1 MHFAA
6 EAFSGRLIQ
15 RMNLYLY
22 MEKKIRVTK
31 GVKVMNQTVRTVRR
45 GDVYLADL
53 DPAIGCEQGG
63 IRPVL
68 VLQNDIGNLYSP
80 TTIVAA
86 VTAKQTKK
94 ALPVHMPISSYML
107 RTDSTL
113 LLEQIRTIDK
123 CRLQAYLGSINQ
135 KEMRDIDRALKLSI
149 GLIPPAAVRKKYSK
163 KYI

>member
-1 MHFAA
+1 
-6 EAFSGRLIQ
+6 
-15 RMNLYLY
+15 
-22 MEKKIRVTK
+22 
-31 GVKVMNQTVRTVRR
+31 MNQAVRSVRR

-68 VLQNDIGNLYSP
+68 VLQNDIGNLHSP

-94 ALPVHMPISSYML
+94 SLPVHMPISAYML

-123 CRLQAYLGSINQ
+123 CRLKGYLGSISQ
-135 KEMRDIDRALKLSI
+135 MEMRDIDRALKLSI
-149 GLIPPAAVRKKYSK
+149 GLIPPAAARKKNSR

>member
-1 MHFAA
+1 
-6 EAFSGRLIQ
+6 
-15 RMNLYLY
+15 
-22 MEKKIRVTK
+22 
-31 GVKVMNQTVRTVRR
+31 MNQTVRTARR

-94 ALPVHMPISSYML
+94 KLPVHTPISACML

-149 GLIPPAAVRKKYSK
+149 GLIPPGAARKKYSR

>member
-1 MHFAA
+1 
-6 EAFSGRLIQ
+6 
-15 RMNLYLY
+15 
-22 MEKKIRVTK
+22 
-31 GVKVMNQTVRTVRR
+31 MNQAVRTVRR

-53 DPAIGCEQGG
+53 NPAIGCEQGG

-68 VLQNDIGNLYSP
+68 VLQNDIGNLHSP

-94 ALPVHMPISSYML
+94 SLPVHMPISAYML

-123 CRLQAYLGSINQ
+123 CRLQAYLGSISQ

-149 GLIPPAAVRKKYSK
+149 GLIPPAAARKKNSR

>member
-1 MHFAA
+1 MY
-6 EAFSGRLIQ
+6 EGKQ
-15 RMNLYLY
+15 E
-22 MEKKIRVTK
+22 EKSEQQNQ
-31 GVKVMNQTVRTVRR
+31 GVKVMNQAVRSVRR

-53 DPAIGCEQGG
+53 NPAIGCEQGG

-94 ALPVHMPISSYML
+94 TLPVHMPISAYML
-107 RTDSTL
+107 RIDSTM

-123 CRLQAYLGSINQ
+123 CRLKGYLGSVSET
-135 KEMRDIDRALKLSI
+135 EMRDIDRALKLSI
-149 GLIPPAAVRKKYSK
+149 GLMPPAAARKKYSR

>member
-1 MHFAA
+1 
-6 EAFSGRLIQ
+6 
-15 RMNLYLY
+15 
-22 MEKKIRVTK
+22 
-31 GVKVMNQTVRTVRR
+31 MNQTVRTVRR

-94 ALPVHMPISSYML
+94 KLPVHTPISACML

-123 CRLQAYLGSINQ
+123 CRLKGYLGSISQ
-135 KEMRDIDRALKLSI
+135 KKMRDIDRALKLSI
-149 GLIPPAAVRKKYSK
+149 GLIPPAAARKKYSR

>member
-1 MHFAA
+1 
-6 EAFSGRLIQ
+6 
-15 RMNLYLY
+15 

-31 GVKVMNQTVRTVRR
+31 GVKVMNQAVRTVRR

-53 DPAIGCEQGG
+53 NPAIGCEQGG

-94 ALPVHMPISSYML
+94 KLPVHTPISACML

-123 CRLQAYLGSINQ
+123 CRLQAYLGSISQ

-149 GLIPPAAVRKKYSK
+149 GLIPPAAARKKYSR

>member
-1 MHFAA
+1 
-6 EAFSGRLIQ
+6 
-15 RMNLYLY
+15 
-22 MEKKIRVTK
+22 
-31 GVKVMNQTVRTVRR
+31 MNQAVRSVRR

-94 ALPVHMPISSYML
+94 KLPVHMPISACML

-149 GLIPPAAVRKKYSK
+149 GLIPPIAAQKKYSK

>member
-1 MHFAA
+1 
-6 EAFSGRLIQ
+6 
-15 RMNLYLY
+15 
-22 MEKKIRVTK
+22 
-31 GVKVMNQTVRTVRR
+31 MNQTVRTVRR

-94 ALPVHMPISSYML
+94 KLPVHTPISACML

-149 GLIPPAAVRKKYSK
+149 GLIPPGAARKKNSR

>member
-1 MHFAA
+1 
-6 EAFSGRLIQ
+6 
-15 RMNLYLY
+15 
-22 MEKKIRVTK
+22 
-31 GVKVMNQTVRTVRR
+31 MNQAVRTVRR

-53 DPAIGCEQGG
+53 NPAIGCEQGG

-68 VLQNDIGNLYSP
+68 VLQNDIGNLYGP

-123 CRLQAYLGSINQ
+123 CRLKSYLGSVSET
-135 KEMRDIDRALKLSI
+135 KMRDIDHALKLSI
-149 GLIPPAAVRKKYSK
+149 GLIPLAAVRKRCSR

>member
-6 EAFSGRLIQ
+6 EVFSGRQIQ
-15 RMNLYLY
+15 RINLY
-22 MEKKIRVTK
+22 MAKKIIVTK
-31 GVKVMNQTVRTVRR
+31 GVKCMNQTVRSVRR

-94 ALPVHMPISSYML
+94 ALPVHMPISAYML

-123 CRLQAYLGSINQ
+123 CRLKGYLGSISSQ
-135 KEMRDIDRALKLSI
+135 QMQSIDHALKLSI
-149 GLIPPAAVRKKYSK
+149 GLIPPAAARKKNSR

>member
-15 RMNLYLY
+15 RKLIYG
-22 MEKKIRVTK
+22 EETK
-31 GVKVMNQTVRTVRR
+31 GVKVMNQAVRTVRR

-63 IRPVL
+63 IHPVL

-94 ALPVHMPISSYML
+94 ALPVHM
-107 RTDSTL
+107 
-113 LLEQIRTIDK
+113 
-123 CRLQAYLGSINQ
+123 
-135 KEMRDIDRALKLSI
+135 
-149 GLIPPAAVRKKYSK
+149 VRSANAHSNE
-163 KYI
+163 

>member
-1 MHFAA
+1 
-6 EAFSGRLIQ
+6 
-15 RMNLYLY
+15 
-22 MEKKIRVTK
+22 
-31 GVKVMNQTVRTVRR
+31 MNQAVRTVRR

-94 ALPVHMPISSYML
+94 KLPVQSLQMHLVPQ
-107 RTDSTL
+107 L
-113 LLEQIRTIDK
+113 LLYLTHFQIQHSDRTP
-123 CRLQAYLGSINQ
+123 
-135 KEMRDIDRALKLSI
+135 ELS
-149 GLIPPAAVRKKYSK
+149 P
-163 KYI
+163 

>member
-1 MHFAA
+1 
-6 EAFSGRLIQ
+6 
-15 RMNLYLY
+15 
-22 MEKKIRVTK
+22 
-31 GVKVMNQTVRTVRR
+31 MNQTVRTVRR

-94 ALPVHMPISSYML
+94 KLPVHTPISACML

-149 GLIPPAAVRKKYSK
+149 GLIPPAAARKKYSR

>member
-1 MHFAA
+1 
-6 EAFSGRLIQ
+6 
-15 RMNLYLY
+15 
-22 MEKKIRVTK
+22 
-31 GVKVMNQTVRTVRR
+31 MNQTVRTVRR

-86 VTAKQTKK
+86 VTVKQTKK
-94 ALPVHMPISSYML
+94 KLPVHTPISACML

-149 GLIPPAAVRKKYSK
+149 GLIPPIAARKKYSR

>member
-1 MHFAA
+1 
-6 EAFSGRLIQ
+6 
-15 RMNLYLY
+15 
-22 MEKKIRVTK
+22 
-31 GVKVMNQTVRTVRR
+31 MNQAVRSVRR

-68 VLQNDIGNLYSP
+68 VLQNDIGNLHSP

-94 ALPVHMPISSYML
+94 SLPVHMPISAYML

-149 GLIPPAAVRKKYSK
+149 GLIPPIAARKKNSR

>member
-1 MHFAA
+1 M
-6 EAFSGRLIQ
+6 
-15 RMNLYLY
+15 
-22 MEKKIRVTK
+22 
-31 GVKVMNQTVRTVRR
+31 MNQAVRTVRR

-53 DPAIGCEQGG
+53 NPAIGCEQGG

-94 ALPVHMPISSYML
+94 SLPVHMHISTYML

-123 CRLQAYLGSINQ
+123 CRLKGYLGSISSQ
-135 KEMRDIDRALKLSI
+135 QMQGIDHALKLSI
-149 GLIPPAAVRKKYSK
+149 GLIPPGATQKKNSR

>member
-1 MHFAA
+1 M
-6 EAFSGRLIQ
+6 
-15 RMNLYLY
+15 
-22 MEKKIRVTK
+22 
-31 GVKVMNQTVRTVRR
+31 MNQAVRSVKR

-53 DPAIGCEQGG
+53 NPAIGCEQGG

-94 ALPVHMPISSYML
+94 KLPVHTPISACML

-123 CRLQAYLGSINQ
+123 CRLKGYLGSISQ
-135 KEMRDIDRALKLSI
+135 KEMRDIDRTLKLSI
-149 GLIPPAAVRKKYSK
+149 GLIPPAAARKKYSR

>member
-1 MHFAA
+1 MRFLFVVHKNEEKA
-6 EAFSGRLIQ
+6 EQNSVLFHRLT
-15 RMNLYLY
+15 LK
-22 MEKKIRVTK
+22 E
-31 GVKVMNQTVRTVRR
+31 R
-45 GDVYLADL
+45 GL
-53 DPAIGCEQGG
+53 
-63 IRPVL
+63 RPNGYFPLMRQPL

-94 ALPVHMPISSYML
+94 KLPVHTPISACML

-149 GLIPPAAVRKKYSK
+149 GLMPPPAARKKYSR

>member
-1 MHFAA
+1 
-6 EAFSGRLIQ
+6 
-15 RMNLYLY
+15 
-22 MEKKIRVTK
+22 
-31 GVKVMNQTVRTVRR
+31 MNQTVRTVRR

-94 ALPVHMPISSYML
+94 KLPVHTPISACML

-149 GLIPPAAVRKKYSK
+149 GLIPPIAARKKYSR

>member
-1 MHFAA
+1 
-6 EAFSGRLIQ
+6 
-15 RMNLYLY
+15 
-22 MEKKIRVTK
+22 
-31 GVKVMNQTVRTVRR
+31 MNQTVRTVRR

-94 ALPVHMPISSYML
+94 KLPVHTPISACML

-123 CRLQAYLGSINQ
+123 RRL
-135 KEMRDIDRALKLSI
+135 KDRMGALDPPSMTRVDNALQISF
-149 GLIPPAAVRKKYSK
+149 GLQ
-163 KYI
+163 

>member
-1 MHFAA
+1 
-6 EAFSGRLIQ
+6 
-15 RMNLYLY
+15 MNLY

-31 GVKVMNQTVRTVRR
+31 GVKVMNQAVRTVRR

-94 ALPVHMPISSYML
+94 ALPVHMPISAYML

-123 CRLQAYLGSINQ
+123 CRLQAYLGSISQ

-149 GLIPPAAVRKKYSK
+149 GLISPGAARKKNSR

>member
-1 MHFAA
+1 
-6 EAFSGRLIQ
+6 
-15 RMNLYLY
+15 
-22 MEKKIRVTK
+22 
-31 GVKVMNQTVRTVRR
+31 MNQAVRTVRR

-94 ALPVHMPISSYML
+94 KLPVHTPISACML

-149 GLIPPAAVRKKYSK
+149 GLIPPAAARKKNSR

>member
-1 MHFAA
+1 
-6 EAFSGRLIQ
+6 
-15 RMNLYLY
+15 
-22 MEKKIRVTK
+22 
-31 GVKVMNQTVRTVRR
+31 MNQAVRSVRR

-68 VLQNDIGNLYSP
+68 VLQNDIGNLHSP

-94 ALPVHMPISSYML
+94 SLPVHMPISAYML

-123 CRLQAYLGSINQ
+123 CRLKSYLGSVSET
-135 KEMRDIDRALKLSI
+135 KMRDIDHALKLSI
-149 GLIPPAAVRKKYSK
+149 GLIPLAAVRKRCSR

>member
-1 MHFAA
+1 M
-6 EAFSGRLIQ
+6 
-15 RMNLYLY
+15 
-22 MEKKIRVTK
+22 
-31 GVKVMNQTVRTVRR
+31 MNQAVRTVRR

-94 ALPVHMPISSYML
+94 ALPVHMPISAYML

-123 CRLQAYLGSINQ
+123 CRLKAYLGSISSQ
-135 KEMRDIDRALKLSI
+135 QMQGIDHALKLSI
-149 GLIPPAAVRKKYSK
+149 GLIPPGATRKKNSRK
-163 KYI
+163 CI

>member
-1 MHFAA
+1 M
-6 EAFSGRLIQ
+6 
-15 RMNLYLY
+15 
-22 MEKKIRVTK
+22 
-31 GVKVMNQTVRTVRR
+31 MNQAVRSVRR

-53 DPAIGCEQGG
+53 SPAIGCEQGG

-68 VLQNDIGNLYSP
+68 VLQNDIGNLHSQ

-94 ALPVHMPISSYML
+94 SLPVHMPISAYML

-123 CRLQAYLGSINQ
+123 CRLKGYLGSVSET
-135 KEMRDIDRALKLSI
+135 EMRDINRALKLSI
-149 GLIPPAAVRKKYSK
+149 GLIPPAAARKKYSR

>member
-1 MHFAA
+1 
-6 EAFSGRLIQ
+6 
-15 RMNLYLY
+15 
-22 MEKKIRVTK
+22 
-31 GVKVMNQTVRTVRR
+31 MNQTVRTVRR

-94 ALPVHMPISSYML
+94 KLPVHTPISACML

-149 GLIPPAAVRKKYSK
+149 GLIPPTAVRKKYSK

>member
-1 MHFAA
+1 MA
-6 EAFSGRLIQ
+6 
-15 RMNLYLY
+15 
-22 MEKKIRVTK
+22 KKIRVTK
-31 GVKVMNQTVRTVRR
+31 GVKVMNQAVRTVRR
-45 GDVYLADL
+45 GEVYLADL

-94 ALPVHMPISSYML
+94 KLPVHAPISACML

-149 GLIPPAAVRKKYSK
+149 GLIPPAAARKKYSR

>member
-1 MHFAA
+1 MSRAVSA
-6 EAFSGRLIQ
+6 L
-15 RMNLYLY
+15 L
-22 MEKKIRVTK
+22 
-31 GVKVMNQTVRTVRR
+31 
-45 GDVYLADL
+45 
-53 DPAIGCEQGG
+53 
-63 IRPVL
+63 
-68 VLQNDIGNLYSP
+68 LQNDIGNLYSP

-94 ALPVHMPISSYML
+94 KLPVHTPISACML

-123 CRLQAYLGSINQ
+123 CRLKGYLGSISQ

-149 GLIPPAAVRKKYSK
+149 GLIPPIAARKKYSR

>member
-1 MHFAA
+1 
-6 EAFSGRLIQ
+6 
-15 RMNLYLY
+15 
-22 MEKKIRVTK
+22 
-31 GVKVMNQTVRTVRR
+31 MNQAVRTVRR

-53 DPAIGCEQGG
+53 NPAIGCEQDG

-123 CRLQAYLGSINQ
+123 CRLKGYLGSVNET
-135 KEMRDIDRALKLSI
+135 EMRDIDHALKLSI
-149 GLIPPAAVRKKYSK
+149 GLIPPAAVRKKYSR

>member
-1 MHFAA
+1 
-6 EAFSGRLIQ
+6 
-15 RMNLYLY
+15 
-22 MEKKIRVTK
+22 
-31 GVKVMNQTVRTVRR
+31 MNQAVRTVRR

-53 DPAIGCEQGG
+53 NPAIGCEQGG

-94 ALPVHMPISSYML
+94 KLPVHTPISACML

-149 GLIPPAAVRKKYSK
+149 GLMPPPAARKKYSR

>member
-1 MHFAA
+1 
-6 EAFSGRLIQ
+6 
-15 RMNLYLY
+15 
-22 MEKKIRVTK
+22 
-31 GVKVMNQTVRTVRR
+31 MNQAVRTVRR

-53 DPAIGCEQGG
+53 NPAIGCEQGG

-94 ALPVHMPISSYML
+94 KLPVHTPISACML

-149 GLIPPAAVRKKYSK
+149 GLMPPAAARKKYSR

>member
-1 MHFAA
+1 MSMIPVNRKF
-6 EAFSGRLIQ
+6 L
-15 RMNLYLY
+15 
-22 MEKKIRVTK
+22 
-31 GVKVMNQTVRTVRR
+31 R
-45 GDVYLADL
+45 GDIYYANLEPHL
-53 DPAIGCEQGG
+53 GSEQGG

-68 VLQNDIGNLYSP
+68 VLQNDIGNLHSP

-94 ALPVHMPISSYML
+94 SLPVHMPISAYML

-123 CRLQAYLGSINQ
+123 CRLKAYLGSISSQ
-135 KEMRDIDRALKLSI
+135 QMQGIDHALKLSI
-149 GLIPPAAVRKKYSK
+149 GLIPPGATRKKNSR

>member
-1 MHFAA
+1 M
-6 EAFSGRLIQ
+6 
-15 RMNLYLY
+15 
-22 MEKKIRVTK
+22 
-31 GVKVMNQTVRTVRR
+31 MNQAVRTVRR

-53 DPAIGCEQGG
+53 NPAIGCEQGG

-94 ALPVHMPISSYML
+94 KLPVHTPISACML

-149 GLIPPAAVRKKYSK
+149 GLIPPAAARKKNSR

>member
-1 MHFAA
+1 M
-6 EAFSGRLIQ
+6 
-15 RMNLYLY
+15 
-22 MEKKIRVTK
+22 
-31 GVKVMNQTVRTVRR
+31 MNQAVRTVRR

-68 VLQNDIGNLYSP
+68 VLQNDIGNLHSP

-94 ALPVHMPISSYML
+94 ELPVHLAISSHML
-107 RTDSTL
+107 HADSTL

-123 CRLQAYLGSINQ
+123 CRLKGYLGSISQ

-149 GLIPPAAVRKKYSK
+149 GLIPPAAARKKNSR